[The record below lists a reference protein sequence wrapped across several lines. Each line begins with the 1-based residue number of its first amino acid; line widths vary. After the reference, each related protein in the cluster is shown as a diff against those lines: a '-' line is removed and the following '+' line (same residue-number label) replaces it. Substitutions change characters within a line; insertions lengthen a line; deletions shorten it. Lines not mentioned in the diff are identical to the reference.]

1 MAQLPTLYQTENDA
15 DAMAQMLEEQM
26 DAIMQLLEAIRMEEP
41 NADMMLAE
49 LLEGKPDQ
57 LRRAI
62 IEKLRALLRGLA
74 NEKEKQLEQ
83 YIEGE
88 KRQQVERERNIFLQW
103 LTWIMSEETLRKI
116 REAFMASPRLQQQ
129 VLDIGQA
136 LANFGVQQQ
145 LREQLHNKELL
156 GGLAANAP
164 NVKPAEP
171 GKTTDKGRQ

>member
-1 MAQLPTLYQTENDA
+1 MAQLPAPYTEPYDA
-15 DAMAQMLEEQM
+15 DAMSRLLEEQM
-26 DAIMQLLEAIRMEEP
+26 DAIMQLLEAIRMEDP
-41 NADMMLAE
+41 NADMKLAE

-74 NEKEKQLEQ
+74 NEKENELDKFVEAD
-83 YIEGE
+83 

-116 REAFMASPRLQQQ
+116 REAFLASPRMQQQ

-145 LREQLHNKELL
+145 LREQMMDKRELGAL
-156 GGLAANAP
+156 SANV
-164 NVKPAEP
+164 NQGQGEQR
-171 GKTTDKGRQ
+171 GKDDGKGRT